1 MTALFDYPKSTAFGR
16 VVPKNRIYEHAGATS
31 AIKDLFVR
39 EVGQIRWAHK
49 LAPETLNLAAT
60 KSVAEIQV
68 FQVTLNTDAA
78 PDEVLSA
85 IDRAIPFPIIFELMH
100 GDRVQVAAAHKRA
113 SEADSA
119 KWVVSDHLRGP
130 WEAADTPRTPLPVAL
145 SLGALYDRILT
156 ALMPVEALPGED
168 IAARMARL
176 EALQKRERE
185 IERLQLRVNRET
197 QFNIKVTLHGQLK
210 EAQAAFEHMKKSG
223 VPGGER

>member
-31 AIKDLFVR
+31 AVKDLFVR

-78 PDEVLSA
+78 PDEVLRA
-85 IDRAIPFPIIFELMH
+85 IDRAIPFPIIFELTQ

-130 WEAADTPRTPLPVAL
+130 WETADTPRTPLPVAL

-185 IERLQLRVNRET
+185 IERLQQRVNRET

-210 EAQAAFEHMKKSG
+210 EAQAAFEHLKKT
-223 VPGGER
+223 GEGK